1 MSILANAKNK
11 AASSSVK
18 SAFTNEDGAIDLAS
32 IMVGIIVIGLIG
44 GVIAATVFAVI
55 PWAQDNAAKQQLDS
69 IASAENA
76 YLGLSTDANN
86 GVFTT
91 DGRGSFADRTALS
104 GANLYAS
111 TAPGRVATTGVGSA
125 THYAAAVQSGSGKI
139 FYITDTKT
147 SPSEAGKTGNATNA
161 TFTNNQIVGGT
172 KINGVTFGNSTSTP
186 TVDVTWT
193 GNLK

>member
-69 IASAENA
+69 VASAQSA
-76 YLGLSTDANN
+76 YIGLSTEGGTQQTFGGAA
-86 GVFTT
+86 VTSTT
-91 DGRGSFADRTALS
+91 TGGTTTYAL
-104 GANLYAS
+104 AS
-111 TAPGRVATTGVGSA
+111 TGQKTVVSGTNTLFDGTNKKVAVGNIGVGNGA
-125 THYAAAVQSGSGKI
+125 HYGAAVKSDSGKVY
-139 FYITDTKT
+139 YISDSKT
-147 SPSEAGKTGNATNA
+147 QPTQLPATSDSKYPTAWLKTIVEA
-161 TFTNNQIVGGT
+161 V
-172 KINGVTFGNSTSTP
+172 
-186 TVDVTWT
+186 
-193 GNLK
+193 

>member
-11 AASSSVK
+11 ATSGSVK
-18 SAFTNEDGAIDLAS
+18 AAFTNENGAIDLAS

-69 IASAENA
+69 IVSAENA
-76 YLGLSTDANN
+76 YLGLSTDSTN
-86 GVFTT
+86 GVFAT
-91 DGRGSFADRTALS
+91 DGRGSFADRTGLS

-111 TAPGRVATTGVGSA
+111 TAPGRIAITGSA
-125 THYAAAVQSGSGKI
+125 NSAHYAAAVQSASGKI

-147 SPSEAGKTGNATNA
+147 SPLEAGKTGNATNA

-172 KINGVTFGNSTSTP
+172 KINGVTFGDATSTP
-186 TVDVTWT
+186 AVDVTWT